1 MNYGFNDA
9 KEKVEMFSKTE
20 AYNDIDLAITNIEQ
34 STYGVVK
41 RFVNDAVRLVN
52 HRFALNATIMSEIGV
67 TSLAVGQSIVI
78 GIETPEFVK
87 AGVKGYSQ
95 GYFQTLSHLERS
107 ISDDVNISMKAEF
120 IGFDSTEKMV
130 YRIQNDGNSVITFS
144 STDVYIDTTIICQ
157 NVATYN

>member
-9 KEKVEMFSKTE
+9 KEKVEMFSKKE
-20 AYNDIDLAITNIEQ
+20 AYNDLDLSLNYDFT
-34 STYGVVK
+34 TYGVVK
-41 RFVNDAVRLVN
+41 RFASDAVRLVN
-52 HRFALNATIMSEIGV
+52 HRFSLNATIMSEIGV

-78 GIETPEFVK
+78 GLDAPEFVK

-120 IGFDSTEKMV
+120 IGFDSAEKMV
-130 YRIQNDGNSVITFS
+130 YRIQNDGYSAITFS
-144 STDVYIDTTIICQ
+144 NTDVYIDATIIGQ
-157 NVATYN
+157 NVVIYS